1 MARLKSETL
10 VTQSLIDRL
19 TDYDEVPTTRAQSI
33 AMFRNGI
40 KRDVEWLLNSRK
52 AFVPEIESYPLAANS
67 VFTFG
72 LPDVNELPG
81 GNSASNVLAAIS
93 QTLLIHEPR
102 IRDPRVS
109 LVRTDE
115 LARSL
120 RFHVEGKLIL
130 ENSEEDISFD
140 TLFEVTSGEYQ
151 VK

>member
-1 MARLKSETL
+1 MARLKSDTPI
-10 VTQSLIDRL
+10 TQSLMDRL
-19 TDYDEVPTTRAQSI
+19 IDHDEMPSTRSQSVV
-33 AMFRNGI
+33 MFRNGI

-52 AFVPEIESYPLAANS
+52 AFVPEIENYPLAANS

-81 GNSASNVLAAIS
+81 GNSAGNVLAAIA
-93 QTLLIHEPR
+93 QTIQIHEPR
-102 IRDPRVS
+102 IREPRVT
-109 LVRTDE
+109 LVRTDT

-120 RFHVEGKLIL
+120 RFHVEGKLVL

>member
-1 MARLKSETL
+1 MDELRRPVIARL
-10 VTQSLIDRL
+10 QSP
-19 TDYDEVPTTRAQSI
+19 V
-33 AMFRNGI
+33 
-40 KRDVEWLLNSRK
+40 
-52 AFVPEIESYPLAANS
+52 
-67 VFTFG
+67 
-72 LPDVNELPG
+72 
-81 GNSASNVLAAIS
+81 
-93 QTLLIHEPR
+93 HEPR

-109 LVRTDE
+109 LVRTDT